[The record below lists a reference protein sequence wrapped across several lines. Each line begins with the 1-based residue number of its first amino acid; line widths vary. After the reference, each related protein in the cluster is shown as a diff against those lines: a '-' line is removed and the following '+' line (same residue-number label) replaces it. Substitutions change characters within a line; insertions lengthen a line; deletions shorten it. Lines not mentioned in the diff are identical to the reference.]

1 VSTAEKKPP
10 AFYCPECG
18 QKHRADLSGLEGKAG
33 AMAKMNCAGCGIL
46 LGVILDE
53 DDLPVPQALETSVG
67 EAPLD
72 DEGDEGAEVVPVAA
86 APVSSRKRRGQRKGK
101 AADDVASAADARD
114 RADEAEFEK
123 GDQVG
128 RYAIEEFIGVGG
140 TSTVYAAFDAT
151 TNRTVAL
158 KVLKSDQSETMR
170 ERFMREIEVQANIR
184 HQNIMPVFDSGSV
197 DDGRPFFTMELLYKP
212 WSLTELVEH
221 REKGTLSRYTTLRS
235 LADLDE
241 LISKVI
247 VPVADGIYVANVE
260 NGVIH
265 RDLKPDNV
273 LIDSRTLRPYVI
285 DFGICHVMEKKSLDT
300 GPVVA
305 PTGEAAGIV
314 GTPRFLAPEQAKGN
328 VNSRTDVWGLGAL
341 MHFVLSGE
349 PPLEGAAQI
358 SRSELKERIKGLEKA
373 KAAAEK
379 AGKKQRVVLCQEK
392 LARLQDPKLR
402 TLESI
407 FKDAKEGNYS
417 DLPSTVPSAIT
428 AVVRKAMAKTQSD
441 RYVNARQLSADLQAW
456 LKGGGVRALR
466 QEGGKAAAVE
476 SARRMMR
483 THLRTAVLVVLG
495 AVAGLLIG
503 NLLAGKRAVGSSTRV
518 DDARAELDGIEKSLR
533 GLERL
538 APEFTPVERSRIWS
552 AYQERLEAVAARLSD
567 EPKTEL
573 LAAVERRLRFVRG
586 IIAPPRI
593 NVAVPAGTPVAAV
606 DLQTEERRQLQAG
619 ENPLPPGA
627 YRLDIGASAQVRTPV
642 DVPLRI
648 RDVNHQVDTEPALA
662 IIELPLALEAIPAGQ
677 VLVLSAPVRARDL
690 PFAEPAR
697 STLVP
702 AFFMQQRE
710 VTNSEYARFLETLP
724 EDERA
729 ARTPATGFAP
739 AEDGK
744 PPAAMAGKQSLPV
757 VGVRPIDAVAYA
769 AWRAEQDGVAWHVA
783 REDEWVLAA
792 GAGMGFQLPGGA
804 KGFVNEGDFI
814 APLKPAGAN
823 PRDESPYG
831 VRGMLSNAREIVVSI
846 TDPNDFF
853 VKGAG
858 VGDDPDQ
865 ALIYRMEPIGK
876 KDRDAVTGFR
886 LTRPAT
892 SPGG

>member
-1 VSTAEKKPP
+1 MTTPEKKPP

-18 QKHRADLSGLEGKAG
+18 QKHRADLSALEGKAG

-46 LGVILDE
+46 LGVTLDE
-53 DDLPVPQALETSVG
+53 DDLPIPAALETSVG
-67 EAPLD
+67 EAPAD
-72 DEGDEGAEVVPVAA
+72 DNGDEGAEAAPAIA
-86 APVSSRKRRGQRKGK
+86 APVSSRKRRGKRRGK
-101 AADDVASAADARD
+101 AADDVEVASGDTD

-158 KVLKSDQSETMR
+158 KVLKKDQSDTMR

-221 REKGTLSRYTTLRS
+221 REKGTLSRYTTLRA
-235 LADLDE
+235 LAELDE
-241 LISKVI
+241 LIEKVV

-273 LIDSRTLRPYVI
+273 LVDSRTLRPYVI

-341 MHFVLSGE
+341 LHFVLAGD
-349 PPLEGAAQI
+349 PPIAGAAQI
-358 SRSELKERIKGLEKA
+358 TRSELRERIKGLEEA
-373 KAAAEK
+373 KAAAQK
-379 AGKKQRVVLCQEK
+379 SGNKKRIALCDEK
-392 LARLQDPKLR
+392 LARLKDSNLR

-407 FKDAKEGNYS
+407 FKDAKECNYGE
-417 DLPSTVPSAIT
+417 LPSSVPSAIT
-428 AVVRKAMAKTQSD
+428 AVVKKAMSKTQSD
-441 RYVNARQLSADLQAW
+441 RYVNARQMSTDLQAW

-466 QEGGKAAAVE
+466 QAGGKAAAVE

-483 THLRTAVLVVLG
+483 THLRTAILVVLG
-495 AVAGLLIG
+495 AVAGLFIG
-503 NLLAGKRAVGSSTRV
+503 KTLAGARAVGSSTRV

-538 APEFTPVERSRIWS
+538 APEFTPLERNRIWS
-552 AYQERLEAVAARLSD
+552 AYQDRLESVATRLSN

-573 LAAVERRLRFVRG
+573 LAAVERRLGFVRG
-586 IIAPPRI
+586 IIASPRV
-593 NVAVPAGTPVAAV
+593 NVDVPAGTPIAAV
-606 DLQTEERRQLQAG
+606 NLHTDERLTLIPG
-619 ENPLPPGA
+619 ESPLPPGA
-627 YRLDIGASAQVRTPV
+627 YRLDIGPSAELRAPI
-642 DVPLRI
+642 DVPLRV
-648 RDVNHQVDTEPALA
+648 RDVNHSVDTEPALA
-662 IIELPLALEAIPAGQ
+662 LIDLPVPLGEIPSGQ
-677 VLVLSAPVRARDL
+677 ILVLSAPVRARDL

-710 VTNSEYARFLETLP
+710 VNNGEYARFLGSLP
-724 EDERA
+724 EKDRA
-729 ARTPATGFAP
+729 ARTPATGFMP
-739 AEDGK
+739 AEEGK
-744 PPAAMAGKQSLPV
+744 APAAMAGKAALPV
-757 VGVRPIDAVAYA
+757 VGIRPVDAVAYA
-769 AWRAEQDGVAWHVA
+769 KWLSEKDGVAWHIA

-792 GAGMGFQLPGGA
+792 GAGMGFLLPGGA
-804 KGFVNEGDFI
+804 QGFATEGDFI
-814 APLKPAGAN
+814 PPLKPAGAN
-823 PRDESPYG
+823 PKDESPYG
-831 VRGMLSNAREIVVSI
+831 VRGMLSNAREIVSSI
-846 TDPNDFF
+846 VDDGFL

-858 VGDDPDQ
+858 IGDDPDQ

-876 KDRDAVTGFR
+876 NERNAITGFR
-886 LTRPAT
+886 LARPAT